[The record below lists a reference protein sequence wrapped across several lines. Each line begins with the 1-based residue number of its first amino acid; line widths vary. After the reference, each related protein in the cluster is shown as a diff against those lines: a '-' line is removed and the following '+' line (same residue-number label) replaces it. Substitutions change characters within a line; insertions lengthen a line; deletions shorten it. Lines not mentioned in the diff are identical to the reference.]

1 MSQKK
6 IQIILIIL
14 AIIIGLILLSNAQR
28 EIKAVVVGGKTFSV
42 EIARTAMDQERGLS
56 LHVPLLDNQGM
67 LFVFESEGMYGFWM
81 KDMLFP
87 LDIIWVDSNLQI
99 VHIEKNLSPDTYPKI
114 FYPGAK
120 SLYVLEI
127 PAGQADILQIKTGDT
142 VKFIKK

>member
-1 MSQKK
+1 MSRKK
-6 IQIILIIL
+6 IQTILIIL
-14 AIIIGLILLSNAQR
+14 AIIVGLILLSNEQR
-28 EIKAVVVGGKTFSV
+28 EIKGVIVDGKTFSV
-42 EIARTAMDQERGLS
+42 EIAKTEMELERGLS
-56 LHVPLLDNQGM
+56 LHVPLKDDQGM
-67 LFVFESEGMYGFWM
+67 LFIFQTGGMYGFWM

-87 LDIIWVDSNLQI
+87 LDIIWIDSNLQI
-99 VHIEKNLSPDTYPKI
+99 VHIEKNLSPDSYPKI